1 MGREPTSDNNDLY
14 REGSY
19 AMKTYKIFKDPLGSV
34 QAIKDGWSWPAFFF
48 GAFWAL
54 YHRMWWVGLGF
65 LGVVTLIV
73 FAEDAI
79 GTEAASGVI
88 NVFSLIV
95 SVGFGI
101 GGNALRVGQQIRK
114 GYEEIAV
121 VQAANVEMALI
132 QGRATAATKPGMR

>member
-1 MGREPTSDNNDLY
+1 
-14 REGSY
+14 
-19 AMKTYKIFKDPLGSV
+19 MKTYKIFKDPLGSV

-79 GTEAASGVI
+79 GTAAASGVI

-101 GGNALRVGQQIRK
+101 GGNALRVGQKIRR

-132 QGRATAATKPGMR
+132 QGHAAAATKPGMR

>member
-1 MGREPTSDNNDLY
+1 
-14 REGSY
+14 
-19 AMKTYKIFKDPLGSV
+19 MKTYKIFKDPLGSV

>member
-1 MGREPTSDNNDLY
+1 
-14 REGSY
+14 
-19 AMKTYKIFKDPLGSV
+19 MKTYKIFKDRLGGV
-34 QAIKDGWSWPAFFF
+34 QAIKDGWSWPGFFF

-132 QGRATAATKPGMR
+132 QGHAAVATKPEMR

>member
-1 MGREPTSDNNDLY
+1 
-14 REGSY
+14 
-19 AMKTYKIFKDPLGSV
+19 MKTYKIFKDPLGSV

-48 GAFWAL
+48 GALWAL